1 MLILICIVSLDFSSI
16 LFFFLQQNVL
26 ICLMVL
32 IDLDI
37 DFGSTCFLQIFGPK
51 CFTGSKSQGPL
62 DKRGLTSLLTKKGCL
77 EVAIGTMS
85 SHKWMRVCC

>member
-37 DFGSTCFLQIFGPK
+37 DFGSTCFLHIFGSK
-51 CFTGSKSQGPL
+51 CFTVSRSP
-62 DKRGLTSLLTKKGCL
+62 S
-77 EVAIGTMS
+77 
-85 SHKWMRVCC
+85 